1 MDIGCDTMH
10 AQESL
15 RVQPPYGTCRSLAL
29 DFASAKTAPELSA
42 QGDGASEP
50 ADIGCVRWLF
60 RCLGG
65 WRIQTKLTL
74 AIKDGCSAAQGDG
87 TSEPS

>member
-29 DFASAKTAPELSA
+29 DFPSAKTAPELS
-42 QGDGASEP
+42 

-74 AIKDGCSAAQGDG
+74 AIKDGCSAA
-87 TSEPS
+87 

>member
-42 QGDGASEP
+42 
-50 ADIGCVRWLF
+50 
-60 RCLGG
+60 
-65 WRIQTKLTL
+65 
-74 AIKDGCSAAQGDG
+74 
-87 TSEPS
+87 